1 MNKTEFVKSF
11 AANAGL
17 SVKDATKAYDA
28 FVSTVV
34 DGLKEDGKIQLLGFV
49 NFEIK
54 DKPARDGINPM
65 TKEKIKIK
73 ASKQPAAKFSKAF
86 KETFNA

>member
-17 SVKDATKAYDA
+17 SVKDAAKTYDA

-34 DGLKEDGKIQLLGFV
+34 DGLKADGKIQLLGFA

-54 DKPARDGINPM
+54 DKPAREGINPM
-65 TKEKIKIK
+65 TKEKIQIK